1 MPLTPPSL
9 RPAEGRDAR
18 LLFQKRDYMRRW
30 RSVAANRERER
41 THQRVAQL
49 ERKVNLLTCASRTRV
64 CGFCYQR
71 PSVRIIERLIATNRG
86 FRRVFVPYC
95 GVC

>member
-18 LLFQKRDYMRRW
+18 LLFRKRDYMRRW
-30 RSVAANRERER
+30 RSVAENREHER

-71 PSVRIIERLIATNRG
+71 PSIRIIERLIATSRG

>member
-1 MPLTPPSL
+1 MPLTPPSV
-9 RPAEGRDAR
+9 RPAEAR
-18 LLFQKRDYMRRW
+18 VSHLLMQKRDYMRRW
-30 RSVAANRERER
+30 RSIAANREHER
-41 THQRVAQL
+41 THQRAAQL
-49 ERKVNLLTCASRTRV
+49 ENKVNLLSFVSTTKV

-71 PSVRIIERLIATNRG
+71 PSIRIIERLIATRRG